1 MVGREVEI
9 EGLERPAV
17 ITQDGMTIFG
27 ADGKKVL
34 VSQLQLEDGRMIRA
48 TKWGKEEK
56 TEKLELTEEEE
67 KLRERIRVSQVDD
80 FNSRT
85 LYNLECCSL
94 KCSFDCYECTF
105 IAL

>member
-34 VSQLQLEDGRMIRA
+34 VNQLQLEDGRMIPA

-67 KLRERIRVSQVDD
+67 KLRERIKVSQVHAHVLLLL
-80 FNSRT
+80 FSMGSN
-85 LYNLECCSL
+85 
-94 KCSFDCYECTF
+94 
-105 IAL
+105 